1 MLAEVE
7 ACRQADSRELFGAQQ
22 ALLQLGGPACVEGLQ
37 AIPRERFQTLMTEM
51 ERQGQQ
57 VRQSF
62 LGEEVV
68 AALLAAGADARAPNA
83 EGSTP
88 LHWAALNG
96 HAGVARQLLAAGSS
110 ATALNKHDRTPL
122 DEALGGGHEDVR
134 AALAEAVPKA
144 DIPEQDKT
152 LDNEGNPLAG
162 VEEGGEGDDSMET

>member
-1 MLAEVE
+1 MAAGGEDWGAAL
-7 ACRQADSRELFGAQQ
+7 REGARFGELEEGRAALGAGGAGALGSAGPGGAQ
-22 ALLQLGGPACVEGLQ
+22 ALHMAAANGHG
-37 AIPRERFQTLMTEM
+37 
-51 ERQGQQ
+51 
-57 VRQSF
+57 
-62 LGEEVV
+62 EVV